1 MFIFWFRKLKR
12 SLRVCISNQQG
23 WCPHFLH
30 IESQVFRQLWSF
42 YSVTRSHKYTKWQ
55 PWIERNLKVESNLK
69 ICMTNLSNS
78 LVKNAQIWL
87 WHVRTLRSS
96 WSVFISWFCHLHA
109 VWPLHD
115 KLLQLYPTFCDP
127 MHCSPPGSGPLSM
140 GFSRHEYWIGLS
152 SSSPGDLSDLEFEPA
167 SLASPSLAGTFF
179 ATSAILLKHY
189 LTFLNLDVF
198 RELCHL
204 SHTVGLKISWNYV
217 IKKSRS

>member
-78 LVKNAQIWL
+78 LAKNAQIWL

-109 VWPLHD
+109 MWPLHD
-115 KLLQLYPTFCDP
+115 KLLQLYLTFCDP
-127 MHCSPPGSGPLSM
+127 MHCSPPGSSVHGILQAWILNWVVIFLSRRS
-140 GFSRHEYWIGLS
+140 FR
-152 SSSPGDLSDLEFEPA
+152 PGDW
-167 SLASPSLAGTFF
+167 
-179 ATSAILLKHY
+179 TSISRISF
-189 LTFLNLDVF
+189 TG
-198 RELCHL
+198 RRILCH
-204 SHTVGLKISWNYV
+204 
-217 IKKSRS
+217 